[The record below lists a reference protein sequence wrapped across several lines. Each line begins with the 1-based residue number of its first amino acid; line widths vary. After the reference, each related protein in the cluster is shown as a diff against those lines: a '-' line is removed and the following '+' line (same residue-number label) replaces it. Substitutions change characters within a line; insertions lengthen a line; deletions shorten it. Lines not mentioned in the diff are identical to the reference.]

1 MEAVWNEIKAAVKE
15 KIPGHCYKM
24 WIEPIH
30 FDKTTEE
37 AIHLFCPNQFYKKRI
52 LSNYAKLMETELER
66 IVGYPCDLVLKV
78 SHQATRPT
86 SNGLPA
92 QHQMLLPSIHS
103 KTYSGRMLR
112 HNFTFDEFVVGKC
125 NGLDYSAALSLAS
138 RRSTQQNSVFL
149 LSKTGNGKSHLSQA
163 VGHHILSAFPA
174 ERVFYITAEDF
185 TNEMT
190 YAFQNNTIGKF
201 KEKYQK
207 QCDVL
212 LLEDV
217 HHLSGKDRTQQE
229 LALVLDTLFESDK
242 KIIFSS
248 CYLPGEIPKL
258 NEKLRSRLS
267 YGLISTIEKP
277 EYQTR
282 IKILEKKSAANGCKL
297 PQEVACYLADALCD
311 NVRQLE
317 SGLIGVVAQSSLLG
331 MDIDLNLAESVV
343 SNIVQQR
350 KTITIDVI
358 KKLVCQQYKL
368 SLKELVSRSR
378 KQRIVKPRQVA
389 IFLARRYTDQ
399 PLQAIGKSFNRYHAT
414 ALHAIG
420 CVEKELK
427 HDAPLKRHVKYLS
440 EKLESGDF

>member
-52 LSNYAKLMETELER
+52 LNNYAKLMETELER

-78 SHQATRPT
+78 SHQAARPI
-86 SNGLPA
+86 SSGLPA
-92 QHQMLLPSIHS
+92 QHQMLLPSIHA

-125 NGLDYSAALSLAS
+125 NGLAYSAALSLAS

-258 NEKLRSRLS
+258 NEKLRSRLG

-282 IKILEKKSAANGCKL
+282 IKILEKKSATNGCTL
-297 PQEVACYLADALCD
+297 PQEVAYYLADALCD

>member
-37 AIHLFCPNQFYKKRI
+37 AIHLCCPNQFYKKRI
-52 LSNYAKLMETELER
+52 LNNYAKLMETELAR
-66 IVGYPCDLVLKV
+66 IMGHPCDLVLKV
-78 SHQATRPT
+78 SQQTSRPA
-86 SNGLPA
+86 SRGLPA
-92 QHQMLLPSIHS
+92 QHQMLLPRIHS

-112 HNFTFDEFVVGKC
+112 RNFTFDEFVVGKC
-125 NGLDYSAALSLAS
+125 NGLAYSAALSLAS
-138 RRSTQQNSVFL
+138 RRSSQQNSVFL

-163 VGHHILSAFPA
+163 VGHHILSAFPT

-185 TNEMT
+185 TSEMT

-282 IKILEKKSAANGCKL
+282 IKILEKKSAANGCQL
-297 PQEVACYLADALCD
+297 PHDVANYLADALCD

-331 MDIDLNLAESVV
+331 MDIDLKLAESVV
-343 SNIVQQR
+343 GNIVQQQ

-358 KKLVCQQYKL
+358 KKLVCQEYRL

-414 ALHAIG
+414 VLHAIG

-440 EKLESGDF
+440 QKLESGDF